1 MLLRAIF
8 APSTSSSLNFHAS
21 PLLFAVCWCK
31 KFRKNTGLELGTSK
45 SGLLEA
51 LKFLI
56 LIYAARSKLHR
67 LDVGEYFWT
76 YSWLIYS
83 ATEMVMDSLRNKR
96 FQLNY
101 CAKVGNSKKNE
112 RRGNGRGED
121 LPFLPSPL
129 PLYTYFFASQLSK
142 RNRAGTFAT
151 QASHGQIWETLHQVP
166 G

>member
-1 MLLRAIF
+1 MLLQAII

-31 KFRKNTGLELGTSK
+31 KFRNNTGLELGTSK
-45 SGLLEA
+45 SGFLEA

-83 ATEMVMDSLRNKR
+83 ATEMIMASLRNKR

-101 CAKVGNSKKNE
+101 CAKVGNSKKMKE
-112 RRGNGRGED
+112 GGVGGEKN
-121 LPFLPSPL
+121 FLFSPPPP
-129 PLYTYFFASQLSK
+129 PLYLFFASQLSK

-151 QASHGQIWETLHQVP
+151 QASHGQIWEALHQVP